1 MLFSVVAVSE
11 TWLHKSNPD
20 LFNIPGYHF
29 ISNSREHKLGGVF
42 GLYIQSDMNFK
53 LRIDLQSSDNSLY
66 ESVFV
71 EIMRPHGKNI
81 IVGCLYRPPDASL
94 NDFNRSVEDIMS
106 AISFEN
112 KLSYIMGDFDIN
124 FPNSRSCSKPHCSS
138 KPWFSN
144 GLFTSCKKKNS
155 LYKQFQLNPTALNKL
170 RHNKYRNKY
179 NFLIKLARK
188 KFFHD
193 KLLSVSADLKKTWSV
208 IKQIISKKEPE
219 QRFNNMKD
227 SSGYSNPTQI
237 ATKFDN
243 FFANVGPSLANKIS
257 PNQITY
263 LEFLIGHY
271 AKCFYLNPTSPTE
284 VANIVHSLKNSKFE
298 GFDGLSIS
306 PVKDTIDLIAAL

>member
-1 MLFSVVAVSE
+1 
-11 TWLHKSNPD
+11 
-20 LFNIPGYHF
+20 
-29 ISNSREHKLGGVF
+29 
-42 GLYIQSDMNFK
+42 MNFK

-71 EIMRPHGKNI
+71 EIMRLHGKNI
-81 IVGCLYRPPDASL
+81 IVGCLYIPPDASL
-94 NDFNRSVEDIMS
+94 NDFNRSVEDILS

-112 KLSYIMGDFDIN
+112 KLSYIMGDFDIDIL
-124 FPNSRSCSKPHCSS
+124 NSHSCSKPHRSS

-144 GLFTSCKKKNS
+144 GLLTSCKKKTS

-170 RHNKYRNKY
+170 RYNKYRNKY

-193 KLLSVSADLKKTWSV
+193 KLLSVSSDLRKTWSV

-227 SSGYSNPTQI
+227 SSGSYSNPTQI
-237 ATKFDN
+237 ATKFNN

-257 PNQITY
+257 PTQITY
-263 LEFLIGHY
+263 REFLIGHY

-284 VANIVHSLKNSKFE
+284 VANIVHSLKNSKCE
-298 GFDGLSIS
+298 GFYGLSIS